1 MYAQY
6 RICLSFYYLHV
17 RLQAAF
23 LRVAGKPVRELAKV
37 NLPERIGE
45 LGLDQF
51 VPVSAWP
58 ALPAVRELATKV
70 KALKRAAPDR
80 TGEPY
85 ANCELRKCVGF
96 LFGFL
101 FGLPVVVRIRF
112 LPALC
117 KDARPV
123 VIEEVSGT
131 VTSTGDNGKYR
142 RLEPWVWLMAFDRH
156 VL

>member
-1 MYAQY
+1 MY
-6 RICLSFYYLHV
+6 RIYLSFCFHV
-17 RLQAAF
+17 RLQAAI

-37 NLPERIGE
+37 NLPERIGG

-51 VPVSAWP
+51 LPVSAWP

-85 ANCELRKCVGF
+85 ANCDLRKYVGF

-101 FGLPVVVRIRF
+101 FALPVVVRIRF

-131 VTSTGDNGKYR
+131 ATSATSGTGKYR